1 MNALKQ
7 ILSEEAAQAQTV
19 GMEFTPPKKKNPKK
33 TEQTKNN
40 NKKTKT
46 NNNLEAVFQSTYGLV
61 WWNQTFRSCK
71 NTALSAATLCL
82 VSVYDVMSN

>member
-19 GMEFTPPKKKNPKK
+19 GMEFTPPKKKTTTTTNK
-33 TEQTKNN
+33 QTKNN

-61 WWNQTFRSCK
+61 
-71 NTALSAATLCL
+71 
-82 VSVYDVMSN
+82 

>member
-19 GMEFTPPKKKNPKK
+19 GMEFTPPKKKKTQKK
-33 TEQTKNN
+33 PNKQTKNN

-61 WWNQTFRSCK
+61 
-71 NTALSAATLCL
+71 
-82 VSVYDVMSN
+82 

>member
-7 ILSEEAAQAQTV
+7 ILSEEAAQALTV
-19 GMEFTPPKKKNPKK
+19 GMEFTPPQKK
-33 TEQTKNN
+33 TTTTTNKQTKNN

-61 WWNQTFRSCK
+61 
-71 NTALSAATLCL
+71 
-82 VSVYDVMSN
+82 